1 MYIFKIKKDLYNYI
15 SLFMYQYF
23 IARIGFNKFQLIFIA
38 NNLFPILIIYA
49 TEY

>member
-1 MYIFKIKKDLYNYI
+1 MYIFKIKKDLYIYI
-15 SLFMYQYF
+15 LLFMYQYF
-23 IARIGFNKFQLIFIA
+23 ARIGFNKFQLIFIA